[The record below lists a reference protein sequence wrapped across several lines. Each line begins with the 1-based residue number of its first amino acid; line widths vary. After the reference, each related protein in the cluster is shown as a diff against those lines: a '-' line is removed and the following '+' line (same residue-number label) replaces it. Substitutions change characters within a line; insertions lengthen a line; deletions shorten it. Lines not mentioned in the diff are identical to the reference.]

1 MAYARKVDSTHK
13 AVVEAFRAAGWHVLS
28 TFRLPNA
35 PDLFV
40 AKAGRTVAVEVKG
53 PKTRIS
59 AGQQSWHADWP
70 GETAIVRG
78 IEDVLTLSRATSARI

>member
-1 MAYARKVDSTHK
+1 MGYARRTDSTHK
-13 AVVEAFRAAGWHVLS
+13 VVVEAFRAAGWHVLA

-59 AGQQSWHADWP
+59 AGQHSWHADWP
-70 GETAIVRG
+70 GETAIVRTVD
-78 IEDVLTLSRATSARI
+78 DVMALSR

>member
-1 MAYARKVDSTHK
+1 MAWARKVDTTHK
-13 AVVEAFRAAGWHVLS
+13 VVVEAFRAAGWHVLA

-70 GETAIVRG
+70 GETAIIRTVA
-78 IEDVLTLSRATSARI
+78 DVMELSRATSGRI

>member
-1 MAYARKVDSTHK
+1 MTYARRTDSTHK

-53 PKTRIS
+53 PKTKLS
-59 AGQQSWHADWP
+59 PGQASWLSDWP
-70 GETAIVRG
+70 GETAVVRG
-78 IEDVLTLSRATSARI
+78 IEDVMALSRLG

>member
-1 MAYARKVDSTHK
+1 MSYARRTDSTHK
-13 AVVEAFRAAGWHVLS
+13 VVVEAFRAAGWHVLS

-53 PKTRIS
+53 PKTKVS

-70 GETAIVRG
+70 GETAIVRTVQ
-78 IEDVLTLSRATSARI
+78 DVLDLSASRC

>member
-1 MAYARKVDSTHK
+1 VTYARKVDSTHK

-53 PKTRIS
+53 PKTKVT

-70 GETAIVRG
+70 GETAIVRTV
-78 IEDVLTLSRATSARI
+78 EDVMRLSR